1 MKAYVLVKI
10 QAGESP
16 EVIAN
21 IRSLKGIA
29 RANLT
34 FGPYDALAVVQAP
47 SIRDIG
53 RLVHFELLSI
63 PGVLETTTC
72 IAIDED
78 PSEILGAPDN

>member
-10 QAGESP
+10 QAGDSP
-16 EVIAN
+16 EVIRN
-21 IRSLKGIA
+21 IRSLKGID

-34 FGPYDALAVVQAP
+34 FGPYDALAVVNAP
-47 SIRDIG
+47 GIVDIG

-78 PSEILGAPDN
+78 PSEILEGSHN